1 MSKQNDDSGT
11 ITSVISGATEHNGA
25 GQTVV
30 LAVDGVETIIVPG
43 GSFLLLADFVR
54 QGGDLLLVGPDGTE
68 ALIQGYFD
76 LAEAPALATE
86 GGAVIAPDLAARLAG
101 PLAPGQYAAAGD
113 VIEDQP
119 IGRVDETIGEATA
132 TRVDGTTV
140 SLQKDSP
147 VFQGDIIETRVT
159 APSLSSSSTRRHFRS
174 AKTPAWCSTN

>member
-68 ALIQGYFD
+68 VLIQGYFD

-113 VIEDQP
+113 VIEDN
-119 IGRVDETIGEATA
+119 
-132 TRVDGTTV
+132 
-140 SLQKDSP
+140 
-147 VFQGDIIETRVT
+147 
-159 APSLSSSSTRRHFRS
+159 PS
-174 AKTPAWCSTN
+174 AA

>member
-1 MSKQNDDSGT
+1 
-11 ITSVISGATEHNGA
+11 
-25 GQTVV
+25 
-30 LAVDGVETIIVPG
+30 VETIIVPG

-68 ALIQGYFD
+68 VLIQGYFD